1 MSIYPPPSERVG
13 IPEYREPGEQER
25 AFLSL
30 GLNDGQN
37 LQHFLRIGK
46 KYIWLVLAGAL
57 LGTGLGFVKNATTP
71 KEYQSTANIEIT
83 QDTADQFRMDT
94 GGGYDSGY
102 IDVTKLDTEIAILKS
117 STLAMK
123 TIISLHLEQNK
134 DFLPLGS
141 NHVWDLSK
149 IGDRHGLIGLF
160 EGGLAAERYGH
171 TNILD
176 LSYTARNPELAAM
189 ICNTLIDN
197 YVEHNFS
204 QNYAATEQVSEW
216 LGKQLGDLKN
226 RLEASQN
233 HMLTVQKDIG
243 LVGID
248 QTQSIVLSRL
258 VDISHDVS
266 QAETQRLVAQAKLI
280 TLQSAPP
287 DVLASLSGDSVLVG
301 LKERVTTLQAEY
313 ANLNARYGAK
323 NPRLLENRAELAEI
337 TQSMKQEQ
345 AMVITRAEQEVNAAT
360 QNQDALRG
368 RLEQE
373 KNSAYMGNSKA
384 VEYSL
389 ARREYEANRSL
400 YDGLQ
405 QRLQEA
411 GIIAGLHSTNIRK
424 IDPAD
429 APDFPSSPRKSV
441 NLSMG
446 LLCGLG
452 FGLLLSF
459 TIEALDTNIKSIYD
473 IEERLGLPMLG
484 VVPQVD
490 TKLLSPETFVRDATS
505 PLPGAWSRLAE
516 AYRSLRTTILLARAG
531 TPPQVILVS
540 SAKPSEGKTSITTLE
555 AIVFALNGA
564 KVLLIDSDLRRPSV
578 HLRFRI
584 ANKVGLTSV
593 LTGKS
598 TLQEAIVPVEAVPS
612 LHLLPAGPIAPMP
625 AELLGSL
632 QMQRLIEGLR
642 ANYDF
647 ILIDTP
653 PVLTVTDAAVLVS
666 ISDGVVLVLRYA
678 QSSRNVV
685 ARASEILLRSGAHL
699 LGVVL
704 NAVDLQSS
712 DYAEYYGRAYNDYY
726 QSRVDVEE

>member
-1 MSIYPPPSERVG
+1 MSVYPPPSEPVVL
-13 IPEYREPGEQER
+13 PEVPEPKESER
-25 AFLSL
+25 SFVSL
-30 GLNDGQN
+30 GLNDGQT
-37 LQHFLRIGK
+37 LQHFLLIAK
-46 KYIWLVLAGAL
+46 KYIWLVLACAI
-57 LGTGLGFVKNATTP
+57 LGTGAGFIENSISP
-71 KEYQSTANIEIT
+71 KEYRSSANIEIT

-117 STLAMK
+117 STLAMA
-123 TIISLHLEQNK
+123 TIESLHLDKNK
-134 DFLPLGS
+134 DFLPPGS
-141 NHVWDLSK
+141 NYNFDLSK
-149 IGDRHGLIGLF
+149 TRDRHALIGLF

-176 LSYTARNPELAAM
+176 LSYTARNPQLAAD
-189 ICNTLIDN
+189 ICNTLIAN

-204 QNYAATEQVSEW
+204 QNYAATQQVSDW
-216 LGKQLGDLKN
+216 LSRQLGDLRK
-226 RLEASQN
+226 RLEASQE

-258 VDISHDVS
+258 VDIGHDVTA
-266 QAETQRLVAQAKLI
+266 AESQRLVAEAKLV
-280 TLQSAPP
+280 TMQSAPP
-287 DVLASLSGDSVLVG
+287 DVLATLSGDPVLIS
-301 LKERVTTLQAEY
+301 LKERMTALQAEY
-313 ANLNARYGAK
+313 ASLSAKYGDK
-323 NPRLLENRAELAEI
+323 NPRLLEIHSEMAEVTEATKREQSIVISRA
-337 TQSMKQEQ
+337 Q
-345 AMVITRAEQEVNAAT
+345 QEVNAAK
-360 QNQDALRG
+360 QNQDALQR
-368 RLEQE
+368 RLDQE
-373 KNSAYMGNSKA
+373 KSSAYMGNSKA

-389 ARREYEANRSL
+389 ARREYESNRSL

-429 APDFPSSPRKSV
+429 APDFPSSPVKSV
-441 NLSMG
+441 NLTLG

-452 FGLLLSF
+452 IGLVLSF
-459 TIEALDTNIKSIYD
+459 LVEALDTNIKTIYD

-490 TKLLSPETFVRDATS
+490 SKLLSPETFVRDATS
-505 PLPGAWSRLAE
+505 ALPGAWSRLAE
-516 AYRSLRTTILLARAG
+516 AYRSLRTTILLSRAG
-531 TPPQVILVS
+531 TPPQVILIS

-555 AIVFALNGA
+555 SIVFALNGA
-564 KVLLIDSDLRRPSV
+564 RVLLIDSDLRRPSV

-593 LTGKS
+593 LTGKA
-598 TLQEAIVPVEAVPS
+598 LLEEAIVPVSALPS
-612 LHLLPAGPIAPMP
+612 LHILPAGPIAPMP

-632 QMQRLIEGLR
+632 QMQRLVEGLR
-642 ANYDF
+642 SSYDF

-666 ISDGVVLVLRYA
+666 VSDGVVLVLRYGQA
-678 QSSRNVV
+678 TRNVV

>member
-1 MSIYPPPSERVG
+1 MSVYPPPSEPVVL
-13 IPEYREPGEQER
+13 PEYREPSTPER
-25 AFLSL
+25 SFLTL
-30 GLNDGQN
+30 GLNDGQT
-37 LQHFLRIGK
+37 LQHFLLIGK
-46 KYIWLVLAGAL
+46 KYIWLVLVCAL
-57 LGTGLGFVKNATTP
+57 LGAGAGYIENATSP
-71 KEYQSTANIEIT
+71 SEYRSSANIEIT

-102 IDVTKLDTEIAILKS
+102 IDVAKLDTEIAILKS
-117 STLAMK
+117 STLAMA
-123 TIISLHLEQNK
+123 TIESLHLDKNK
-134 DFLPLGS
+134 DFLPPGS
-141 NHVWDLSK
+141 TYAFDLSK
-149 IGDRHGLIGLF
+149 IRDRHALVGIF

-176 LSYTARNPELAAM
+176 LSYT
-189 ICNTLIDN
+189 LISN

-204 QNYAATEQVSEW
+204 QNYAATQQVSDW
-216 LGKQLGDLKN
+216 LGRQLGDLRK
-226 RLEASQN
+226 RLEASQE

-258 VDISHDVS
+258 VDIGHDVTA
-266 QAETQRLVAQAKLI
+266 AESQRLVAEARLI
-280 TLQSAPP
+280 TMQSAPP
-287 DVLASLSGDSVLVG
+287 DVLATLSGDPVLMS
-301 LKERVTTLQAEY
+301 LKERMTSLQAED
-313 ANLNARYGAK
+313 ASLTAKYGDK
-323 NPRLLENRAELAEI
+323 NPRLLEIRSEMVEVAAATKREQSTAIARA
-337 TQSMKQEQ
+337 QE
-345 AMVITRAEQEVNAAT
+345 EVNAAKH
-360 QNQDALRG
+360 NQDALQR
-368 RLEQE
+368 RLDQE
-373 KNSAYMGNSKA
+373 KSSAYMGNSKA

-441 NLSMG
+441 NLTLG
-446 LLCGLG
+446 LLSGLG
-452 FGLLLSF
+452 IGLLLSF
-459 TIEALDTNIKSIYD
+459 LVEALDTNIKTIYD

-490 TKLLSPETFVRDATS
+490 PKLLSPETFVRDATS

-516 AYRSLRTTILLARAG
+516 AYRSLRTTILLSRAG
-531 TPPQVILVS
+531 TPPQVILIS

-555 AIVFALNGA
+555 SIVFALNGA
-564 KVLLIDSDLRRPSV
+564 RVLLIDSDLRRPSV

-593 LTGKS
+593 LTGKAG
-598 TLQEAIVPVEAVPS
+598 LEEAIVPVAALPA

-632 QMQRLIEGLR
+632 QMQRLVEGLR
-642 ANYDF
+642 SSYDF

-666 ISDGVVLVLRYA
+666 VSDGVVLVLRYGQA
-678 QSSRNVV
+678 TRNVV